1 MGVCVDLAGILWL
14 CSLPPIKPTEVRAF
28 LSELRRRNVVKVAT
42 VYIVV
47 GWGVIQAADVLF
59 PALTLPKWT
68 VTLVVALVI
77 AGFPIS
83 LMLAWAFELTPSGIA
98 RENSDAVSADSK
110 PAAADRRIEPAPVP
124 ISARKPLEAR
134 EQRSLAVLPFVD
146 MSPGH
151 DHEYFADGLA
161 EELLDALARVAE
173 LRVPSRTSCFGF
185 KGKDVDVAVVAERL
199 RVSHVLEGSVRRSGE
214 RIRVAAKLVEAS
226 SDTQLWSEIY
236 DRQIED
242 IFAIQSDIAG
252 QIVSAL
258 QLRLL
263 PQDAVHATTR
273 DASAYELYLRGLSFL
288 HRFGPKS
295 VRFAIDMFRR
305 AAELDPNF
313 AKAWAGLAKAH
324 ATLAIY
330 YSGDAADLQ
339 ASDEASRRSM
349 ELAPR
354 LAEAHTARGVSFLA
368 QKRYDEAAA
377 QFEYSV
383 TQNPRSFDAWYQY
396 ARTALHQGALEKALE
411 LFEKASEVDPDDYQS
426 PLIAAPV
433 YRKLGYEAKALEAE
447 RRGVALAESH
457 LQSYPDNARAYF
469 LATAALDNLGESEK
483 ALAWANRAI
492 AIDPDDATTRYNVA
506 CFYAQVGDADKA
518 FAFLQGSVT
527 SRTWLDNDPELD
539 PIRDDPRFH
548 ALLRTLKE

>member
-1 MGVCVDLAGILWL
+1 MREFFI
-14 CSLPPIKPTEVRAF
+14 
-28 LSELRRRNVVKVAT
+28 ELRRRNVVKVAT
-42 VYIVV
+42 VYVVV

-83 LMLAWAFELTPSGIA
+83 LMLAWAFELTPSGIG
-98 RENSDAVSADSK
+98 RDNKKAVSTDT
-110 PAAADRRIEPAPVP
+110 PIDRRIETAPVP
-124 ISARKPLEAR
+124 IGATTHLEAR

-161 EELLDALARVAE
+161 EELLDALARVAD
-173 LRVPSRTSCFGF
+173 LRVPSRTSCFAF
-185 KGKDVDVAVVAERL
+185 KGKDVDVAMVAERL

-214 RIRVAAKLVEAS
+214 RIRVAAKLVETS
-226 SDTQLWSEIY
+226 RDTQLWSEIY

-242 IFAIQSDIAG
+242 IFAIQSDIAR
-252 QIVSAL
+252 QIVSSL

-263 PQDAVHATTR
+263 PQNAIHATTR
-273 DASAYELYLRGLSFL
+273 DASAYELYLRGLNFL

-305 AAELDPNF
+305 ATELDPKF

-324 ATLAIY
+324 ASLAIY
-330 YSGDAADLQ
+330 YSGGAADLQ
-339 ASDEASRRSM
+339 SSDEASCRSM
-349 ELAPR
+349 ELAPG
-354 LAEAHTARGVSFLA
+354 LAEAHTARGVSLLA
-368 QKRYDEAAA
+368 QERYDEAAA
-377 QFEYSV
+377 QFECAV

-411 LFEKASEVDPDDYQS
+411 LFEKASEVDPDDFQS

-469 LATAALDNLGESEK
+469 LATAALDNLGECEK
-483 ALAWANRAI
+483 AVDWADRAV

-506 CFYAQVGDADKA
+506 CFYAQVGDTDKA